1 MLDRIANTYFTSDVD
16 AKNRVRSLNEYN
28 KINLNEMG
36 RNSMQDDG
44 FFKVSQQSDHEFG
57 DEIACIDGQSNKFEW
72 MMNDDNND
80 NNNDDD

>member
-1 MLDRIANTYFTSDVD
+1 MNSNDFLNSNRITNIHFQSNVGAND
-16 AKNRVRSLNEYN
+16 RVRSLNEYN

-57 DEIACIDGQSNKFEW
+57 DEIACIDG
-72 MMNDDNND
+72 
-80 NNNDDD
+80 